1 MSTLSVNNIQFNQ
14 EGNAAISIANSY
26 NVVISVDGS
35 EKIRFHSSG
44 VNFSSGI
51 SINNTPVIDGSGA
64 LLSLPSVGDSGNVLT
79 SNGTSWVS
87 QTPTVTALPGTSSNV
102 LTSNGTAWISQ
113 ALPPVSNTINAPNF
127 TGNIDAN
134 GSIRYAL
141 TALSANT
148 VNCAQGN
155 FFTRTASGAASWF
168 VTNVPSTRAY
178 TIILELTNGG
188 TGTQTW
194 FANTRWSGGIA
205 PTLTASG
212 VDVLAFI
219 TDDAGANWRG
229 VALMTDS
236 K

>member
-1 MSTLSVNNIQFNQ
+1 MPITL
-14 EGNAAISIANSY
+14 
-26 NVVISVDGS
+26 DGT
-35 EKIRFHSSG
+35 
-44 VNFSSGI
+44 SGI
-51 SINNTPVIDGSGA
+51 SLTGNAGLTQNGNGTISFTS
-64 LLSLPSVGDSGNVLT
+64 SLAVTGGGTGLTSVGASGNVLTSNGSYWVSQAPTVTASPGTSGNVLT
-79 SNGTSWVS
+79 SNGTSWIS
-87 QTPTVTALPGTSSNV
+87 QT
-102 LTSNGTAWISQ
+102 
-113 ALPPVSNTINAPNF
+113 LPPASNTINAPNF

-141 TALSANT
+141 TALTGNT

-168 VTNVPSTRAY
+168 INNVPSGRAY
-178 TIILELTNGG
+178 TVILELTNGG

-194 FANTRWSGGIA
+194 FANTRWAGGTA
-205 PTLTASG
+205 PTLTTSG

-219 TDDAGANWRG
+219 SDDAGANWRG

>member
-1 MSTLSVNNIQFNQ
+1 MSTIRVNNIQFNAD
-14 EGNAAISIANSY
+14 GNTIISAVNTNNI
-26 NVVISVDGS
+26 VITVDGT
-35 EKIRFHSSG
+35 EKLKVAKEG
-44 VNFSSGI
+44 VNFRGPI
-51 SINNTPVIDGSGA
+51 SVNNTPIFDGSGG
-64 LLSLPSVGDSGNVLT
+64 LILLPSQGTAGNVLT

-87 QTPTVTALPGTSSNV
+87 QSPA
-102 LTSNGTAWISQ
+102 
-113 ALPPVSNTINAPNF
+113 VSNTINAPNF

-141 TALSANT
+141 TALTGNT
-148 VNCAQGN
+148 VNCAEGN

-168 VTNVPSTRAY
+168 INNVPSGRAY
-178 TIILELTNGG
+178 TVILELTNGG

-194 FANTRWSGGIA
+194 FANTRWAGGTA

>member
-1 MSTLSVNNIQFNQ
+1 MSTLSVKNIQLNQ
-14 EGNAAISIANSY
+14 EGNATISIANSY
-26 NVVISVDGS
+26 NVVISVDGT

-51 SINNTPVIDGSGA
+51 SINNTPVISGTGNVSVA
-64 LLSLPSVGDSGNVLT
+64 SLPAILPSVGTTGNVLT
-79 SNGTSWVS
+79 SNGTSWIS
-87 QTPTVTALPGTSSNV
+87 QT
-102 LTSNGTAWISQ
+102 
-113 ALPPVSNTINAPNF
+113 LPPASNTINAPNF

-141 TALSANT
+141 TALTGNT
-148 VNCAQGN
+148 VNCAEGN

-168 VTNVPSTRAY
+168 INNVPSGRAY
-178 TIILELTNGG
+178 TVILELTNGG

-194 FANTRWSGGIA
+194 FANTRWAGGTA